1 MDDQFSCRGII
12 TPTLKKQDKVLACL
26 KHIYKDT
33 GMSNL
38 QKTDLTASSQEPGAL
53 ALIDRAV
60 DAAKEAAHACHNEEA
75 RECFEFAL
83 ALLRESW
90 IAESGQKARGAE
102 GVIADVKWG
111 LRLIAAVIEKAEQGR

>member
-1 MDDQFSCRGII
+1 MA
-12 TPTLKKQDKVLACL
+12 TK
-26 KHIYKDT
+26 
-33 GMSNL
+33 N
-38 QKTDLTASSQEPGAL
+38 DLTASSQERAAL

-60 DAAKEAAHACHNEEA
+60 DAAKEAAHACRNEQA

-90 IAESGQKARGAE
+90 IAESGQKPRGAE

-111 LRLIAAVIEKAEQGR
+111 LRLIKAVFEKAEQGR

>member
-1 MDDQFSCRGII
+1 
-12 TPTLKKQDKVLACL
+12 
-26 KHIYKDT
+26 
-33 GMSNL
+33 MSNL
-38 QKTDLTASSQEPGAL
+38 QKTDLTASFQEPSAL
-53 ALIDRAV
+53 DLIDRAV
-60 DAAKEAAHACHNEEA
+60 DAAKEAAHACRNEQA

-111 LRLIAAVIEKAEQGR
+111 LRLIAAVIEKAEAGR